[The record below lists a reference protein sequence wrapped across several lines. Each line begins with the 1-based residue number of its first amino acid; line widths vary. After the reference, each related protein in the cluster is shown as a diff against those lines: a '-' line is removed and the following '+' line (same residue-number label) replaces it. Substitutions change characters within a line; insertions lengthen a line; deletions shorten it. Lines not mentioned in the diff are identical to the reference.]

1 VGFLRASVRAALRA
15 LAPHRLLWYRWHD
28 MSRRTHAIGVL
39 VVALLVIAACG
50 VSFADAADV
59 ATDPC
64 GPGKGWGPTKVDTP
78 ASAKPILDAPAVP
91 VALVDIS
98 EPAPRWAGVEDAA
111 PALSRVVLVQPRAP
125 RAPPLA

>member
-1 VGFLRASVRAALRA
+1 
-15 LAPHRLLWYRWHD
+15 
-28 MSRRTHAIGVL
+28 MSRRTHTIGVFVL
-39 VVALLVIAACG
+39 ALLVIAACG

-59 ATDPC
+59 ATDLC
-64 GPGKGWGPTKVDTP
+64 GPGKGWGPAKVDTS

-91 VALVDIS
+91 AAFVDVF